1 MFGWWLQMK
10 QFFENTWPMQWYATH
25 DEEGHEQDL
34 EIQVLHT

>member
-1 MFGWWLQMK
+1 MATPNYFQR
-10 QFFENTWPMQWYATH
+10 TWPMQWHATH